1 METSVKI
8 TLIIVGAIV
17 ILAGV
22 FGLGIWALV
31 TPGNDITVTGES
43 NIKAVP
49 DLVGVYFT
57 VEMRGATAQDAKNNN
72 SEIVNEVVTKLAKIG
87 FEREALVT
95 ESFNVYEEFDWVNGK
110 QKSLGYKATHS
121 LKIELPTN
129 ESEKIGQVIDAG
141 VDGGAMISYI
151 NFELSKD
158 KENIYKAQALKE
170 AGEDAKIKADAM
182 AAGIGKKVVDIK
194 SISESNFN
202 YYPWRLYESAGM
214 APNVAEAKVA
224 ATTIQPGEQDVSA
237 QVSVIFKLG

>member
-8 TLIIVGAIV
+8 TLIVV
-17 ILAGV
+17 IGVLVLAGG
-22 FGLGIWALV
+22 FGLGLWALI

-49 DLVGVYFT
+49 DLVGIYFT
-57 VEMRGATAQDAKNNN
+57 VETKGMTAQDAKNNN
-72 SEIVNEVVTKLAKIG
+72 SEIVNEVIAGIVKMG
-87 FEREALVT
+87 FDREDLVT

-121 LKIELPTN
+121 LKIEIPTN

-151 NFELSKD
+151 NFELSKS
-158 KENIYKAQALKE
+158 KENIYKVQALKE
-170 AGEDAKIKADAM
+170 ASEDARIKAEAM
-182 AAGIGKKVVDIK
+182 AAGIGKKVIDIK

-202 YYPWRLYESAGM
+202 YYPWRLYGSEGM
-214 APNVAEAKVA
+214 ASNVAEAKVA
-224 ATTIQPGEQDVSA
+224 ATDIQPGEQDVSA
-237 QVSVIFKLG
+237 QVSVVFKIG